1 VFDMLTA
8 PTSARAPPHR
18 SIKRAVIKNTGFP
31 VGVLMSL
38 HDKGAFHL
46 WPGSFDA
53 KSVRAQDRITVHLNA
68 GDIILFHGALV
79 HEGAGYEGAAGEY
92 HMRLH
97 FYTQSAGGPNVW
109 PIADETERVD
119 LV

>member
-1 VFDMLTA
+1 M
-8 PTSARAPPHR
+8 RAPHR
-18 SIKRAVIKNTGFP
+18 SIKRSFAKNTGFP

-38 HDKGAFHL
+38 HANGAFYL

-53 KSVRAQDRITVHLNA
+53 TSVRAQDRITVHLNA
-68 GDIILFHGALV
+68 GDVVLFHGALV

-97 FYTQSAGGPNVW
+97 FYTQSVHGPNAW
-109 PIADETERVD
+109 PIADETERIA